1 MEDIGW
7 IKLSRS
13 LSDWEWYTDSHMVH
27 LYIHLLI
34 KASSKAT
41 KVRGVE
47 VDKGELVTSLQ
58 RLSTETGLSI
68 RCLRTC
74 LDRLE
79 NDKLIDK
86 QTTNKWQRIKICN
99 YDSYKVFEPQSDK
112 QTTDKSTGK
121 RHAEKVENPTLDFGE
136 TPPPKPKDKDLL
148 QEIKEFY
155 NRQLLESG
163 SRLPKLRSEITG
175 QRKSMLLARID
186 EYGLDTVKEVLSKA
200 ANSKFLA
207 GDNNRGFVAS
217 FEWIVRPNNFPKI
230 LDGNYDN
237 RELNTSNNGSN
248 QQRLTP
254 KELAVGQ
261 MEQRRR
267 EELIKQGIDP
277 DTFDQE
283 SAGASV
289 F

>member
-1 MEDIGW
+1 M
-7 IKLSRS
+7 RS
-13 LSDWEWYTDSHMVH
+13 LTDWEWYTDSHMVH

-34 KASSKAT
+34 KASPKTA
-41 KVRGVE
+41 KIRGIE
-47 VDKGELVTSLQ
+47 VDRGELITSLQ
-58 RLSTETGLSI
+58 RLSAETGLSI

-86 QTTNKWQRIKICN
+86 QTTNKWQRVKVCN
-99 YDSYKVFEPQSDK
+99 YDSYEIAEPRSDK
-112 QTTDKSTGK
+112 QTTSKTTSK
-121 RHAEKVENPTLDFGE
+121 RHAENVKNPTLDFGE
-136 TPPPKPKDKDLL
+136 TPVPPKPKSKNLL
-148 QEIKEFY
+148 QEIKDFY
-155 NRQLLESG
+155 NSQIVEAN
-163 SRLPKLRSEITG
+163 SRLPKLKSEITG
-175 QRKSMLLARID
+175 NRKSMLLARID
-186 EYGLDTVKEVLSKA
+186 EYGIDTVKEVIVKA
-200 ANSKFLA
+200 VHSRFLA
-207 GDNNRGFVAS
+207 GDNKNGFAAS

-237 RELNTSNNGSN
+237 RGLNNSDNGNN

-254 KELAVGQ
+254 KELGVGQ

-267 EELIKQGIDP
+267 EELLRQGIDP
-277 DTFDQE
+277 DTFDKE